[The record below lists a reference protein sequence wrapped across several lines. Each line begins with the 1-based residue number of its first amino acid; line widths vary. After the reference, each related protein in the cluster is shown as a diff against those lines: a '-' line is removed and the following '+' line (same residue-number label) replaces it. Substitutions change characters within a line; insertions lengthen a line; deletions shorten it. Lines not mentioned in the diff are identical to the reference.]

1 MLGSPSSKVMVLSS
15 CDDCKSLQR
24 GNHAQSSWIFSVFDS
39 QKIHRAMHPCYSP
52 LRFQRRNRFL
62 HQRKPRKTLVMPR
75 FLQFLLAASALSL
88 ASASDIAA
96 ARPHLMALRGGA
108 TTSDLSMPQQAVAMM
123 AASVGVTQQIRA
135 TGFLPPPEPVAP
147 HEPAVAVVKLVTSVV
162 VKIFEDLLIHFGL
175 AEKRTQASHR
185 TQAAIVIGFLG
196 LSKVFPG
203 KRLQTKDPDRFLE
216 YLPDR
221 KAYLASYSA

>member
-1 MLGSPSSKVMVLSS
+1 MTAKVCNVGKRESCPKFLGFFLFELRAVKNPPSNASLLPL
-15 CDDCKSLQR
+15 CDFED
-24 GNHAQSSWIFSVFDS
+24 GIA
-39 QKIHRAMHPCYSP
+39 
-52 LRFQRRNRFL
+52 FL